1 MNSFQ
6 PRWATQS
13 MHRAPTA
20 PQTSQSNVYGNAAY
34 ASNGYVQPYEE
45 YSQSP
50 LTVPMSPPPPY
61 DAYRNE
67 YDYGQQS
74 SRAFYLQPAQ
84 SQQQVYAPAETM
96 SRPDGRLRRKASA
109 WATTLDLSQTL
120 ARNSSREQRAWQ
132 SSVDISAP
140 PLPTRAPAR
149 RFDCPLVQ
157 AMSQSAALCDRVASV
172 AARVNDV
179 FSSIDDQGSDS
190 DEELA
195 EATKGLMTIK
205 ETETTN
211 TSKSASI
218 VDFRKTWQY
227 QNSRL
232 PPYMLPMKIYMPTWQ
247 IICMAAQASS
257 DVYRQP
263 KRDERED
270 YVEADCRR
278 GTKAMVIKTRPVD
291 DKNIIVLAIRG
302 SKTWNPVDW
311 AINFR
316 TLPTEPAGFLDDVG
330 NAVHAGFL
338 QIARAMVAPVAAR
351 LRRMLE
357 EQSYNRGPPSL
368 ILTGHSAGGAVANL
382 LYMHMMST
390 TFESELNNL
399 TGFFKRV
406 HCITFGTP
414 PVSLL
419 PLQNPPGKRY
429 ERNVFMHFA
438 NEGDVV
444 VRADRSYMS
453 TIVRIVAAPSPNS
466 APNTTNALRKR
477 VSRQTL
483 KGGFQAGNK
492 YQSPRWEVPPATLSN
507 AGRMVLLREKPGGR
521 RGAIEAIQVT
531 DEQLRDVIFGD
542 PEMHRMELYKKR
554 IDELAIAAV
563 TGKEVG

>member
-1 MNSFQ
+1 MQ
-6 PRWATQS
+6 
-13 MHRAPTA
+13 RAPAA
-20 PQTSQSNVYGNAAY
+20 PRNSHA
-34 ASNGYVQPYEE
+34 YVQPYDD
-45 YSQSP
+45 YSQN
-50 LTVPMSPPPPY
+50 PMSPRPPY
-61 DAYRNE
+61 EAYRND
-67 YDYGQQS
+67 YDYGQPA
-74 SRAFYLQPAQ
+74 SRAFYLQTAQ
-84 SQQQVYAPAETM
+84 SQQQVYTPPETIPR
-96 SRPDGRLRRKASA
+96 SDGRLRRKASA
-109 WATTLDLSQTL
+109 WATTPDLSQTS
-120 ARNSSREQRAWQ
+120 ARNGTTEQRAWQ
-132 SSVDISAP
+132 SSVDVSAP
-140 PLPTRAPAR
+140 PLRIRPPAR
-149 RFDCPLVQ
+149 SFDCPLVQ
-157 AMSQSAALCDRVASV
+157 AMIQGAALCDRVASV

-179 FSSIDDQGSDS
+179 FSSIDDQGTDS

-195 EATKGLMTIK
+195 EATKSLMTIK
-205 ETETTN
+205 ETETTG
-211 TSKSASI
+211 TSKSTSI

-232 PPYMLPMKIYMPTWQ
+232 PPFMLPMKIYMPTWQ

-257 DVYRQP
+257 DVYRRP

-270 YVEADCRR
+270 FVEADCRR

-302 SKTWNPVDW
+302 SKTWDPVDW

-338 QIARAMVAPVAAR
+338 QIARAMVAPVTAR
-351 LRRMLE
+351 LRRALE
-357 EQSYNRGPPSL
+357 QQSCNRGPPAL
-368 ILTGHSAGGAVANL
+368 ILTGHSAGGAVASL

-390 TFESELNNL
+390 NFESELNNL
-399 TGFFKRV
+399 TGFFKRI
-406 HCITFGTP
+406 HCIAFGSP
-414 PVSLL
+414 PVSFL
-419 PLQNPPGKRY
+419 PLQNPPGKGY

-453 TIVRIVAAPSPNS
+453 TIVRIVAAPSPTS
-466 APNTTNALRKR
+466 ASNATNTLRKL

-492 YQSPRWEVPPATLSN
+492 YQPPRWELPPATLSN
-507 AGRMVLLREKPGGR
+507 AGRMVLLREKPNSKR
-521 RGAIEAIQVT
+521 HAIEAIQVT

-542 PEMHRMELYKKR
+542 PDMHRMDLYKKR

-563 TGKEVG
+563 RGVG